1 MKDESIQLTLQIND
15 WCMSPLPLTEKDSS
29 RNLSFFM
36 SENSWHSYFTLEISV
51 AHTSTRSH
59 LLSNSNLVVY
69 SSSTFTSPHIW
80 FDIFHFRNT
89 NAWGLWSI
97 TPNFVNKP
105 VIFELF
111 SLNGRNTNTQI
122 WLKCF
127 RWQYCLCLLWCTGWL
142 RHCTDCWRIASFP
155 SDSLWPYFIHA
166 LL

>member
-1 MKDESIQLTLQIND
+1 
-15 WCMSPLPLTEKDSS
+15 MSPLPLTEKDSC

-59 LLSNSNLVVY
+59 LLSKWNLVVY
-69 SSSTFTSPHIW
+69 STFTSTHIW
-80 FDIFHFRNT
+80 FDIYFTSETPMHEGFEASHLT
-89 NAWGLWSI
+89 LWI
-97 TPNFVNKP
+97 
-105 VIFELF
+105 
-111 SLNGRNTNTQI
+111 SLSYLSYFPSMGETQMLMTSQI

-127 RWQYCLCLLWCTGWL
+127 RCTKQQYCLCLLWCTGWV